1 MARACSSRVIGG
13 VDRDTEL
20 ALVERLRQGDADAF
34 DEVYAAFNTRLFT
47 FLVRLSRRRE
57 VAEDLLE
64 ETWLRLVKHAR
75 RLRADTRIGPWLF
88 TVARN
93 LHVSFTRSRMLE
105 DSAAATLI
113 ALWPYSLERSSP
125 FEAAAA
131 SELGRRIEQALAA
144 MPTASREV
152 LLLVGVAGLD
162 HSDVADICGITPEA
176 LRQRL
181 HRARE
186 TLSKLRARG
195 RGRDSGAE
203 RNGVMSEPLIRL
215 LAELPLAEPDPARA
229 ERNRMRCRARLARQ
243 TPRAS
248 ASRASA
254 LQIRTAQV
262 WQPLIVLLGAAYLTA
277 VIVQA
282 LRVYEPCC

>member
-1 MARACSSRVIGG
+1 MSRAWSSRVTDN

-34 DEVYAAFNTRLFT
+34 DHVYTAFNARLFT
-47 FLVRLSRRRE
+47 FLVRLSRRRD

-75 RLRADTRIGPWLF
+75 RLRADTRLGPWLF

-93 LHVSFTRSRMLE
+93 LHVSFNRSRMLE
-105 DSAAATLI
+105 DSAAELMS
-113 ALWPYSLERSSP
+113 LWPFSLDRSSP

-131 SELGRRIEQALAA
+131 SELERRIERALAA
-144 MPTASREV
+144 MPATSREV

-162 HSDVADICGITPEA
+162 HSDAADICGITPEA

-186 TLSKLRARG
+186 TLSK
-195 RGRDSGAE
+195 
-203 RNGVMSEPLIRL
+203 
-215 LAELPLAEPDPARA
+215 
-229 ERNRMRCRARLARQ
+229 
-243 TPRAS
+243 
-248 ASRASA
+248 A
-254 LQIRTAQV
+254 LEQDAAVAAPT
-262 WQPLIVLLGAAYLTA
+262 LGGMTSCPT
-277 VIVQA
+277 
-282 LRVYEPCC
+282 R